1 MINTWTC
8 APNPAANH
16 HRRVDTV
23 SLTSCKITKN
33 YLVRHYQL
41 YNVYIFLTAY
51 HLYASSLVSIHVK
64 AGDEN
69 NHHDQYNCIHKPILF
84 YLTI

>member
-41 YNVYIFLTAY
+41 YNVYIFLTAI
-51 HLYASSLVSIHVK
+51 SSICLK
-64 AGDEN
+64 PR
-69 NHHDQYNCIHKPILF
+69 QYPCQSR
-84 YLTI
+84 

>member
-41 YNVYIFLTAY
+41 YNVYIFLTAI
-51 HLYASSLVSIHVK
+51 SSICFK
-64 AGDEN
+64 PR
-69 NHHDQYNCIHKPILF
+69 QYPCQSR
-84 YLTI
+84 